1 MKRINLKTITNALS
15 KKEMMQFRGG
25 WDPEITEED
34 GCLTSEECGDG
45 SGGGGF
51 GTYCAANQEDIW
63 SPFYRCFYDAPSA
76 AAWAG
81 ANGWWCCNCYDALI
95 CKSILGIH

>member
-34 GCLTSEECGDG
+34 GCITAEECGDG
-45 SGGGGF
+45 DGSGLPHFPCGYSTHF
-51 GTYCAANQEDIW
+51 LDPFIYCAQ
-63 SPFYRCFYDAPSA
+63 SA
-76 AAWAG
+76 ADAASGAG
-81 ANGWWCCNCYDALI
+81 PNGWWCCRCEAIRTL
-95 CKSILGIH
+95 CGPW